1 MAVGF
6 GDIPVQVIDFV
17 RGVFANANDKVSR
30 ALTRHPSMH
39 ETYLDHALITELTVT
54 PATFFA
60 AHRMAVAIDSHWLG
74 GRAMYERWEIADI
87 AFCVTLREH
96 GKLALRKIALL
107 QTKRLYSKEI
117 PIADLDRADYAIG
130 IGTIIDL
137 VDPQFPL
144 STQRAF
150 KFEGQ
155 CVYGAIEAGGKQ
167 ARRIDEYSAK
177 THLPVYYALYN
188 PIRLP
193 YSDQY
198 PITSGSALRGTNLIG
213 CRVLP
218 ATDVHA
224 ALSKRHTGSSPRYV
238 DLRVQAPLDASDR
251 RSRYGWR
258 LERFVAD
265 EVLRCRQGRIFD
277 NTSDPHLQGLLYER
291 SAPISA
297 AIAITIDFGAEG

>member
-6 GDIPVQVIDFV
+6 ADIPGQVIDFV
-17 RGVFANANDKVSR
+17 RDVFATANDKISR

-54 PATFFA
+54 PPTFFA
-60 AHRMAVAIDSHWLG
+60 AQRMAIAIDSHWLG

-96 GKLALRKIALL
+96 GRLALRKIALL

-117 PIADLDRADYAIG
+117 PISDLDQADYAIG
-130 IGTIIDL
+130 IGRIIDL

-167 ARRIDEYSAK
+167 ARRIDEYS
-177 THLPVYYALYN
+177 TRTGFPVYYALYN
-188 PIRLP
+188 SIRLP
-193 YSDQY
+193 YRDQY

-224 ALSKRHTGSSPRYV
+224 ALGTLHTGSSPRHI
-238 DLRVQAPLDASDR
+238 DLKVKAPLDSRDPT
-251 RSRYGWR
+251 SRYGWH

-265 EVLRCRQGRIFD
+265 EILRCQQGRLFD
-277 NTSDPHLQGLLYER
+277 TTSDPNLRGLLYER

-297 AIAITIDFGAEG
+297 AIAITIDFGAIG